1 VRIVSTVFEGA
12 TGTVVRVVPGRAKAI
27 KREFVVNTSGEFHR
41 FFEEQLILVNDA
53 SSGLDT

>member
-1 VRIVSTVFEGA
+1 VFEGA